1 MGYTLKTISV
11 ALWSL
16 WHCNSFKD
24 GLLSVVNLGG
34 DADTNAAVSC
44 ALLGAK
50 YGFSNI
56 PQYYVDNL
64 QNKQIIEDIYKN
76 TVLDLDE

>member
-1 MGYTLKTISV
+1 MTAIWGPLLKTLGI

-16 WHCNSFKD
+16 WHCNSFKE
-24 GLLSVVNLGG
+24 GLLTVVNLGG

-50 YGFSNI
+50 YGFSGI
-56 PQYYVDNL
+56 SSYYTENL
-64 QNKQIIEDIYKN
+64 ADAAVFIAMPSAI
-76 TVLDLDE
+76 

>member
-1 MGYTLKTISV
+1 MG
-11 ALWSL
+11 L

-50 YGFSNI
+50 YGFSSI
-56 PQYYVDNL
+56 PRYYVDNL
-64 QNKQIIEDIYKN
+64 QDKQIMEEIYN
-76 TVLDLDE
+76 NAILDLNE